1 MRVETREEVEGRPSR
16 PAAPVPSD
24 EAAFPHFR
32 WRTVLPALVLLT
44 LAVHTLL
51 PQLATLQTT
60 ADVLRRMRWWAVVLA
75 VIAQGASY
83 WGNTYTVQS
92 VARLTGDWLGG
103 WAAARLAL
111 AAGSIGV
118 LSGGP
123 VGYGAATY
131 YWTRQRGM
139 SRQGA
144 VLCGWLPG
152 IMNTMV
158 LVGLTLAGVT
168 HLLLRHLLGRS
179 QLVSLG
185 VLGLSVMIL
194 LLGGTWVLAR
204 EDRTATLGL
213 RALHAW
219 NRVRRRKT
227 DSLAVAAAV
236 ERLVSSRRLIWRGG
250 WRQPL
255 LGAVA
260 NAGFDVVTLF
270 CLFVATRQAIAPPA
284 LIAGYGLPQLVGRLT
299 FLPGGL
305 GITEGGM
312 VGLYVALGVP
322 ATTAVLVVLAYRGL
336 SFWLPTLIGFPL
348 AAVLQHGSSFDRQSG
363 YSHATTK

>member
-1 MRVETREEVEGRPSR
+1 M
-16 PAAPVPSD
+16 
-24 EAAFPHFR
+24 
-32 WRTVLPALVLLT
+32 LPTLVMLA

-51 PQLATLQTT
+51 PQLATLQAT
-60 ADVLRRMRWWAVVLA
+60 AEVLRRMRWWAVALA
-75 VIAQGASY
+75 VAAQAASY
-83 WGNTYTVQS
+83 WGNAYTVQS
-92 VARLTGDWLGG
+92 VARLTRDRLGG

-152 IMNTMV
+152 IMNTAV
-158 LVGLTLAGVT
+158 LIGLTLAGIT

-185 VLGLSVMIL
+185 VLVLSGTIL
-194 LLGGTWVLAR
+194 LLALTWVLAR
-204 EDRTATLGL
+204 DDRTARLATRILG
-213 RALHAW
+213 AW
-219 NRVRRRKT
+219 NRVRRRNT
-227 DSLAVAAAV
+227 DSNTVAAAV

-260 NAGFDVVTLF
+260 NAGFDVITLF
-270 CLFVATRQAIAPPA
+270 YLFIATRQVIAPPA

-336 SFWLPTLIGFPL
+336 SFWLPTLIGIPL
-348 AAVLQHGSSFDRQSG
+348 AAVLQHESRSDRQAS
-363 YSHATTK
+363 STTLRR